1 MNILQT
7 QVALRDRPL
16 VDVLDLSVRFLATH
30 VAVYAR
36 LSLMVLLPAFG
47 LSWAIGSM
55 FGWWWGWTATLT
67 LSLFAQAPF
76 TALASKLMFDENVRA
91 LDAFTESSN
100 ALPRLIFA
108 RLLQTIVVVSGFL
121 FLILPAAWMGAG
133 LLFVPEVVVL
143 EKGSGIPALL
153 RAQRVLSGQF
163 GDAMLGFLLLL
174 MLFVAAPFLGDAVGH
189 AILEDILE
197 IQAPDAF
204 TVTGGGAL
212 PLLGFWL
219 FVPFLATAR
228 FLIYINLRT
237 RVEGWDIQTRFAAIV
252 AHASDDESEV
262 RT

>member
-7 QVALRDRPL
+7 QVALRDRPV
-16 VDVLDLSVRFLATH
+16 VDVLDLSVRFLASH
-30 VAVYAR
+30 VGVYAR
-36 LSLMVLLPAFG
+36 LSAMVLVPAFG
-47 LSWAIGSM
+47 LSWAVGST
-55 FGWWWGWTATLT
+55 FGWWWGWTATIT

-91 LDAFTESSN
+91 LDAFTESAN
-100 ALPRLIFA
+100 ALPRLFFA
-108 RLLQTIVVVSGFL
+108 RLLQAIVVVSGFL
-121 FLILPAAWMGAG
+121 FLIFPSAWMAAG
-133 LLFVPEVVVL
+133 LFFVPEVVVL
-143 EKGSGIPALL
+143 EKGSGISALL

-163 GDAMLGFLLLL
+163 GDAMVGFLLLL
-174 MLFVAAPFLGDAVGH
+174 VLFVSAPFLGDAVGH
-189 AILEDILE
+189 AILEDLLE
-197 IQAPDAF
+197 IQAPDGF

-252 AHASDDESEV
+252 AQASENEV
-262 RT
+262 GT